1 MPLQVRFTD
10 ARRAEENERTYG
22 AFGVFQPRSCS
33 LHRLCNGRASL
44 VLSDNFGLQCF
55 SRLTSFRS
63 RPLLFALRGCP
74 SNCPRL
80 RQFRPRLWTNRCFT
94 FLFPLDF
101 GFFFLLDIIVA
112 ECLVFSAK
120 FVVFSAFCL
129 AQIEF
134 GLLDFVFQ
142 IANFAGSGKGKIFFL
157 DAASSIR
164 SIALSGRNLSA
175 TYLSDKIAAED
186 IASSVIVTP

>member
-1 MPLQVRFTD
+1 MFFEIDEFFALALCYSPYGD
-10 ARRAEENERTYG
+10 ARPIAHDFGNFVLAYG
-22 AFGVFQPRSCS
+22 QIGV
-33 LHRLCNGRASL
+33 
-44 VLSDNFGLQCF
+44 
-55 SRLTSFRS
+55 
-63 RPLLFALRGCP
+63 
-74 SNCPRL
+74 
-80 RQFRPRLWTNRCFT
+80 FT

-112 ECLVFSAK
+112 KCLVFSAK